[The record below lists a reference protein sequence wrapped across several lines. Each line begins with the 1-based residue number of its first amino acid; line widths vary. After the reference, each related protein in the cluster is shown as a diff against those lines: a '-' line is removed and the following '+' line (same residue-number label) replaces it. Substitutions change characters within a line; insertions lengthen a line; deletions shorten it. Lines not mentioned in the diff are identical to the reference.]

1 MENVFI
7 AVYALMLV
15 TMAVIGIAAFFKNI
29 K

>member
-15 TMAVIGIAAFFKNI
+15 TMVVIGIAAFFKNR